1 MSLIIVVR
9 ALLLAA
15 GAYLV
20 VGLGLAAWIAARGA
34 ARLDPAA
41 AGSGWGFRILI
52 VPGATLLWPILAAR
66 LLKGA
71 AGPPEER
78 NAHRL
83 AARKAGS

>member
-1 MSLIIVVR
+1 MSLIIVAR
-9 ALLLAA
+9 TLLLAA
-15 GAYLV
+15 GAYLG